1 MLGVREC
8 VKEDGVSVPGRQ
20 QLACESLQRRQRR
33 PSELRTGRNLGL
45 CYEFGQGVAQYYKE
59 ARRLFALSLK
69 LGETSSNEDLKRI
82 DEKIRAEIIR
92 KLSPLGSVL
101 LPTVKIGD
109 AGLSTQVRSTLFEDL
124 IFGQVSK

>member
-1 MLGVREC
+1 M
-8 VKEDGVSVPGRQ
+8 
-20 QLACESLQRRQRR
+20 
-33 PSELRTGRNLGL
+33 

-109 AGLSTQVRSTLFEDL
+109 DAGLSTQVPKYSCEGAQFPSEC
-124 IFGQVSK
+124 K